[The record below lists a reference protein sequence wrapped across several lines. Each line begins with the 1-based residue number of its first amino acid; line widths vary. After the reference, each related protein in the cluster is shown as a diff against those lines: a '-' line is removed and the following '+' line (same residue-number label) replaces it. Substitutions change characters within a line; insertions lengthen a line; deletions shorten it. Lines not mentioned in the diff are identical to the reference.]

1 MNGFKAYEQMEQLS
15 QLILGA
21 KNTKAPFSVGT
32 SSYNE
37 ISKKIETKWEEVSKS
52 EYYSSILDT
61 FLNEIANYQDVLY
74 QEHKA
79 DFVRSILRYAGE
91 NDNYV
96 LINPEISNVGFDLSS
111 IYIQKNLLK
120 WIQDEQ
126 IAKLVYFE
134 YYKGFG
140 FDDVLK
146 LLGLEISQLEVYQQL
161 NDNGINALSKVW
173 GVEKA
178 IDAQLRIEKKC
189 LEVDAIRGEF

>member
-21 KNTKAPFSVGT
+21 KNAKPPFNIGT
-32 SSYNE
+32 SSYSE
-37 ISKKIETKWEEVSKS
+37 ISKKIETKWEEVSKC
-52 EYYSSILDT
+52 EYISSILDT
-61 FLNEIANYQDVLY
+61 LLSEIANYQDALY

-140 FDDVLK
+140 FDDVLE
-146 LLGLEISQLEVYQQL
+146 LIGLEISQLEVYQQL